1 MDRRMNSSRETEH
14 ITASGSAQRIHFIL
28 VGLIGF
34 LIDLGIINLLYNQY
48 FSLSLAH
55 IISFVI
61 VALISCFF
69 SWTWSVKNSFIQSRS
84 RLFARFITVAL
95 LILFLRGGIL
105 ATLIQLLGLSPK
117 TAFLICVMISSIL
130 SYIGNVSYIFSQQ
143 LSDRFSEKKWH
154 YLAVGAIIY
163 SVLLR
168 FFYLGTPELFYEE
181 AYYWN
186 YAKHLD
192 IGYLDHPPMIGW
204 VIGVFTH
211 LMGDN
216 EFAVRF
222 GAFICWFITAY
233 FSHKLARSIHGRSSQ
248 AILLIATLPAFFAV
262 GLVMTPDAPLVAC
275 WAAALY
281 YLYQA
286 LIYERRV
293 AWIGIGVS
301 IGLGMLS
308 KYTIA
313 LLGPAT
319 LLFVLADHHSRKWIF
334 RPEPYLA
341 IILAIILF
349 SPVIIWNAGHEWASF
364 LYQSRDRAAEH
375 FEFSLPD
382 FLVSIFLI
390 ITPTGF
396 LSVIAILLYRKA
408 VILGNSVASRNAIT
422 ETANRSQF
430 LLLMLTFLPVAVFLA
445 LSLFRET
452 KFHWTVPCWLGI
464 VPYMALIANPNS
476 QFGANKLLEWSRRA
490 WPATIVTC
498 LIFYGAALHYLSLGL
513 PGVPYPKNSF
523 LLGWQ
528 SFGHEIE
535 ALVEQMERETNDNI
549 LVVGMDRNRIA
560 SGLAFY
566 RTKASESS
574 NESSNESVDRKPVF
588 QTSSWH
594 LFGKKSLMYEYWF
607 PPKEQ
612 NGKTLLLVSKSTD
625 NLTGDHVLSQVRQA
639 EDIKDITFLENGKP
653 AGLYYYRLVKGYRSK
668 QSEGNEPIVTP
679 GD

>member
-1 MDRRMNSSRETEH
+1 MNSPREIEH
-14 ITASGSAQRIHFIL
+14 ITDSGSTKRIHFIFI
-28 VGLIGF
+28 GLLGF
-34 LIDLGIINLLYNQY
+34 LIDLGIINLLYSQS
-48 FSLSLAH
+48 FSLSFSH
-55 IISFVI
+55 IISFIIAVLATHLANSTI
-61 VALISCFF
+61 IFKDTRVGSKSRRF
-69 SWTWSVKNSFIQSRS
+69 VK
-84 RLFARFITVAL
+84 FITFIL
-95 LILFLRGGIL
+95 LVLFLRGGIL
-105 ATLIQLLGLSPK
+105 ATLIQLLNLPQGF
-117 TAFLICVMISSIL
+117 AFLICATVSSL
-130 SYIGNVSYIFSQQ
+130 LNYIGNFFYSYPHKASANH
-143 LSDRFSEKKWH
+143 SEKQWC
-154 YLAVGAIIY
+154 YFLTGIIIY

-168 FFYLGTPELFYEE
+168 IFYLGIPELFYEE

-192 IGYLDHPPMIGW
+192 IGYLDHPPMVAWIIGL
-204 VIGVFTH
+204 FTN

-233 FSHKLARSIHGRSSQ
+233 FSHKLTRSIHGGSSQ
-248 AILLIATLPAFFAV
+248 AILLVATLPAFFAA

-275 WAAALY
+275 WAAVLY

-286 LIYERRV
+286 LIHEQRM
-293 AWIGIGVS
+293 AWIGVGIS

-313 LLGPAT
+313 LLGPAI
-319 LLFVLADHHSRKWIF
+319 LLFILADRHSRKWIF

-341 IILAIILF
+341 IILAMILF
-349 SPVIIWNAGHEWASF
+349 LPVIIWNAGHEWASF
-364 LYQSRDRAAEH
+364 LYQSHDRAAEH

-408 VILGNSVASRNAIT
+408 VLPGNGATSGNAIT
-422 ETANRSQF
+422 ETTNRGQF
-430 LLLMLTFLPVAVFLA
+430 LLLTLTFLPVTVFLA

-452 KFHWTVPCWLGI
+452 KFHWTAPCWLGI
-464 VPYMALIANPNS
+464 VPYMALIVNPNS
-476 QFGANKLLEWSRRA
+476 RFGANKLLEWSRRA
-490 WPATIVTC
+490 WPVTIVTC
-498 LIFYGAALHYLSLGL
+498 LIFYGATLHYLSLGL

-528 SFGHEIE
+528 SLGREIE
-535 ALVEQMERETNDNI
+535 ALVEQMERETNDKI
-549 LVVGMDRNRIA
+549 SVVGMDRNRIA

-574 NESSNESVDRKPVF
+574 NESIYRKPAF

-594 LFGKKSLMYEYWF
+594 LFGGKSLMYEYWF
-607 PPKEQ
+607 PIEEQ
-612 NGKTLLLVSKSTD
+612 NNKTLLLFSKSID
-625 NLTGDHVLSQVRQA
+625 NLTGDHVLLRARQA
-639 EDIKDITFLENGKP
+639 EDIKNITFWKNGRL

-668 QSEGNEPIVTP
+668 
-679 GD
+679 